1 MFSFCLAESEKFH
14 EMAVAT
20 ETPPKQCFLLDDD
33 GEFPPMQGGA
43 SSPTN
48 AKSPRTKNKFSAN
61 TSDNADD

>member
-1 MFSFCLAESEKFH
+1 MFRLAESEKFH

-61 TSDNADD
+61 ASDNTDD